1 MTKEVRPV
9 AVGDVTYTDVLGG
22 RVTFTQTED
31 STVRMVGQFN
41 EGFDDPDARTLL
53 YVGELP
59 PPDQLD
65 MTINPPGTS
74 AFEYDYEDVTITNFT
89 DVPIR
94 IIADNEIIAVADPTV
109 PAE

>member
-1 MTKEVRPV
+1 M
-9 AVGDVTYTDVLGG
+9 AIGDVTYTDMLGG

-31 STVRMVGQFN
+31 TTVRMTGQFN
-41 EGFDDPDARTLL
+41 EGFEDPDAQPLL
-53 YVGELP
+53 YVGTLP
-59 PPDQLD
+59 PPDKLD

-74 AFEYDYEDVTITNFT
+74 AFEYDYQDVTISDFT

-94 IIADNEIIAVADPTV
+94 IIADHEIIAVGDPTV